1 MSEDHGGSEEEKD
14 EKFFEDAVNSTEKDT
29 EENEGE
35 KMKTSTAQEN
45 KKNRIKKKRER
56 KGKRKVT
63 NVRFV
68 WRTCPGLA
76 ISSHGSRVVERGF
89 IHTVIKIDTV

>member
-56 KGKRKVT
+56 KGKRKAT
-63 NVRFV
+63 NVQSAWKSCRMIQQHLYD
-68 WRTCPGLA
+68 G
-76 ISSHGSRVVERGF
+76 RVAGMACTN
-89 IHTVIKIDTV
+89 IVIKIWTI